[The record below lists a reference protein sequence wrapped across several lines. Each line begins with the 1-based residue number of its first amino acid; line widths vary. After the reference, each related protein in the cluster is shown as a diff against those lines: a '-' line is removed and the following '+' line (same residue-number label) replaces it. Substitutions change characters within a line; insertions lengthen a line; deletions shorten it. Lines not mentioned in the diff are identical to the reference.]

1 MQRRLQTQQMEAVH
15 HNPAAGPSP
24 AAQLQWKTSTRA
36 MIPPAILIPT
46 KGPAKASREV
56 PLMCFYEYG
65 IQPGHAAWHTGNG
78 GQALP

>member
-1 MQRRLQTQQMEAVH
+1 M
-15 HNPAAGPSP
+15 
-24 AAQLQWKTSTRA
+24 TRA